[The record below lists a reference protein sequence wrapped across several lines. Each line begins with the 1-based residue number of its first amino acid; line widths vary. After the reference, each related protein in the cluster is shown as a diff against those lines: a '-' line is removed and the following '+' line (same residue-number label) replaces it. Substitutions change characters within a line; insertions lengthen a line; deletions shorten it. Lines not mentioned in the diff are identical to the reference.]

1 MNGRDH
7 HASATSSSRASS
19 LHSRPRLK
27 RARAGYRR
35 SAAIQAGPYHSCP
48 WQPAR
53 VFDISLIDPTLGL
66 DFVPDRSNS
75 AVDAVNINKRR
86 VIGQV
91 SGFTGPAGGNN
102 NIAGPNGTQ
111 PTGDGYV
118 WAGDGNSTVKII
130 DERSLQIV
138 QTISTGGTMRADS
151 IGYDP
156 KDHIAAVVNDADSPP
171 FVTLIYTP
179 DGYRQILKRISF
191 PDATN
196 GLEQP
201 VFDPR
206 RGVFYL
212 SVPQVGPNQEKGEV
226 AIVDPVL
233 RRVVGTLPVSNCQ
246 PNGAALGPKQQL
258 LLGCSVANNAAAR
271 PLGTQVINALSGR
284 LLATFTV
291 GGSDEVSYDPT
302 NQTFDLAARN
312 NATGPVLGIIDAS
325 SLQLIS
331 AIPTATNSHSVAVD
345 RINNEIFF
353 PLTAGVNNTVCP
365 NGCIGV
371 YAP

>member
-1 MNGRDH
+1 MRPTSRALALFACATGFGANWIAP
-7 HASATSSSRASS
+7 ASAA
-19 LHSRPRLK
+19 
-27 RARAGYRR
+27 
-35 SAAIQAGPYHSCP
+35 SAAPPQYKLVHTIPVPGNPLA
-48 WQPAR
+48 
-53 VFDISLIDPTLGL
+53 VFDISSIDPALGL
-66 DFVPDRSNS
+66 YFLPDRSNNS
-75 AVDAVNINKRR
+75 IDVVNINERR

-91 SGFTGPAGGNN
+91 GGFVGPAGGNN
-102 NIAGPNGTQ
+102 NIAGPNGSQ

-130 DERSLQIV
+130 DERSLLVV

-151 IGYDP
+151 IGYDA

-191 PDATN
+191 TNATN

-206 RGVFYL
+206 RGVFYV
-212 SVPQVGPNQEKGEV
+212 SVPQVGANQKHGEI
-226 AIVDPVL
+226 AIIDPIL

-246 PNGAALGPKQQL
+246 PNGAALGPRQQL
-258 LLGCSVANNAAAR
+258 LLGCSVANNTAAT
-271 PLGTQVINALSGR
+271 PLPTQVINALSGR
-284 LLATFTV
+284 VLATFSV

-302 NQTFDLAARN
+302 NQTYGLAARN
-312 NATGPVLGIIDAS
+312 NATGPVLGIVDAAT
-325 SLQLIS
+325 LQLIS
-331 AIPTATNSHSVAVD
+331 ALPTATNSHSIAVD
-345 RINNEIFF
+345 SINNEIFF
-353 PLTAGVNNTVCP
+353 PLTAGTSNTTCP
-365 NGCIGV
+365 TGCIGV